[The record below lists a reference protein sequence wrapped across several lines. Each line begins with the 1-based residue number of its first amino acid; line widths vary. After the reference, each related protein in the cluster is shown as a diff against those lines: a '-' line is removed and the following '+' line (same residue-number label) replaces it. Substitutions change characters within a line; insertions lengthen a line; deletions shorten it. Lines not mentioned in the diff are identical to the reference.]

1 METFAKETTVLAL
14 QDRIFR
20 ITDGIQTPADAK
32 KSFLG
37 IMAIRMGREHKVYK
51 DFSRIVIDP
60 EQQFELLQ
68 ATDKNPYKQD
78 FRVFCH
84 IVLKTYIRQ
93 AARKEDAEAPSNQ
106 TSEEDPLFEH
116 YFKEVE
122 KCSQETPNL
131 LDVVQIKP
139 RFITLRSL
147 EYSLI
152 KRLLSTGENPADPVV
167 AKEMTAADYRRILTV
182 WLMYPEFIYF
192 PEEIDR
198 IVSLFETGEL
208 KLN

>member
-1 METFAKETTVLAL
+1 METFAKEMTVLAL

-20 ITDGIQTPADAK
+20 ITDGIQTPAAAK

-37 IMAIRMGREHKVYK
+37 IMAVRMGREHKIYQ
-51 DFSRIVIDP
+51 DFSRIVINP
-60 EQQFELLQ
+60 EQQLELLQ

-93 AARKEDAEAPSNQ
+93 TARKDGFEASSNQ
-106 TSEEDPLFEH
+106 TPEEDPLFEL

-122 KCSQETPNL
+122 KCSQETPSL
-131 LDVVQIKP
+131 LDIAQIKT
-139 RFITLRSL
+139 RFTTLRSL
-147 EYSLI
+147 EYSLV
-152 KRLLSTGENPADPVV
+152 KHLLSAEENPVDSA
-167 AKEMTAADYRRILTV
+167 AAQKTTAADYRRILTV
-182 WLMYPEFIYF
+182 WLMYPELIYF
-192 PEEIDR
+192 PEEIDKL
-198 IVSLFETGEL
+198 VSLFETEKL